1 MSDLAAELAALPFLR
16 SAGAFAIAR
25 SARYWQ
31 PLDLAVGQRLW
42 EEGQPA
48 TSLAIVLHGELEVQV
63 AGRAVG
69 RVLAPELVGE
79 AGVFFEG
86 EQRSATLHAVRPTSI
101 GALSAPGLAALR
113 RDGSPV
119 YDVLLD
125 QALQTLARRIRAI
138 DQRIALLA
146 VGGTE
151 APARKEP
158 SALVRMWRAIVPGGP
173 AGEPPPLVGLL
184 RAQPGLADA
193 DDTLLT
199 ALAAA
204 YVPVGVTQGEVI
216 FFEGDPG
223 AALYV
228 VGTGTVEVLRNV
240 RGDRAELLA
249 TLGPGASFGAN
260 TLVEVG
266 ARTASCVASTAA
278 WLYRLDRVAL
288 GRLPPEVRRVWRE
301 SMAASL
307 AAQIRHANQALHKVM
322 PQAPVESSFRGLLQ
336 ASGFLEG
343 LPTHE
348 AQLETVRF
356 AVDEDMRRN
365 PRRRV

>member
-16 SAGAFAIAR
+16 AAGTPAIYRAAQLFR
-25 SARYWQ
+25 SM
-31 PLDLAVGQRLW
+31 DLGVGQRLW

-48 TSLAIVLHGELEVQV
+48 ASLAIVLHGELEVIV
-63 AGRAVG
+63 AGQSVG

-86 EQRSATLHAVRPTSI
+86 AQRSGTLHAVRPTSI
-101 GALSAPGLAALR
+101 ATLAATGLAALR
-113 RDGSPV
+113 QEGSPV

-125 QALQTLARRIRAI
+125 QALQTLARRIRRI

-146 VGGTE
+146 VGATE

-173 AGEPPPLVGLL
+173 SGDPPPLVGLL
-184 RAQPGLADA
+184 RAQPGLANA
-193 DDTLLT
+193 DEALLRE
-199 ALAAA
+199 LASA
-204 YVPVGVTQGEVI
+204 YVPVAVTQGEVV

-260 TLVEVG
+260 TLVEAG
-266 ARTASCVASTAA
+266 TRTASCVASSPA
-278 WLYRLDRVAL
+278 WLYRLDRTAL
-288 GRLPPEVRRVWRE
+288 GRLSAEVRRTWRE
-301 SMAASL
+301 SMAAAL
-307 AAQIRHANQALHKVM
+307 AAQIRHANQALRKVM
-322 PQAPVESSFRGLLQ
+322 PNAPVESSFRGLLQ

-343 LPTHE
+343 LPVNE